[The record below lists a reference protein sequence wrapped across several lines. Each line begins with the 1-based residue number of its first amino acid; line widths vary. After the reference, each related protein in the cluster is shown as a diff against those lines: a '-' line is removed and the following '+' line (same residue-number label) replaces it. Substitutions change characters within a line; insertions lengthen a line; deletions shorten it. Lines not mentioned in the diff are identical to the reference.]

1 MSVDAAPEARGRGGL
16 FRHADFRRLFIAH
29 GVSQLGAQVTYLA
42 MPLVAITYLH
52 AGAFEVGVLTALE
65 SLAFLLIGLPA
76 GAWCDRMRRRR
87 VLIST
92 DLVRAVVLL
101 SIPAAAALDL
111 LTIWQ
116 LYAVVLVHGVCTV
129 FFDVSG
135 LAYLPSLIGRG
146 HLIEG
151 NGKMESARQV
161 ALAAGPTVAGF
172 LVEALKAPF
181 ALVADALSYLWSA
194 LWLARIRAPD
204 MLPPRTE
211 RRPLRVEIAEGL
223 RFVLHNPVL
232 RAVAATGAIA
242 VVGLTMSRAI
252 LVLFLVRQLGL
263 TAGTIG
269 LLFSVGSVASIGG
282 AMVTT
287 RLARRLGAP
296 RALVGFCAVAGFG
309 SLLVPLTGN
318 GWALGFLVV
327 GEALTAASIVAYNVT
342 QVSYRQTICPDH
354 LLGRMNATMRFLM
367 WGTTPV
373 GGLLGGVLGTAIG
386 LRPTLW
392 TAGVILVLCT
402 LPLVFS
408 PLGPAAVRGDR
419 ELLQKPVVLGEQ
431 ADGEQ
436 A

>member
-1 MSVDAAPEARGRGGL
+1 MPGRGGL
-16 FRHADFRRLFIAH
+16 FRHADFRRLFLAH

-42 MPLVAITYLH
+42 LPLVAITYLH
-52 AGAFEVGVLTALE
+52 ASTFEIGVLTTLE
-65 SLAFLLIGLPA
+65 SLAFLVIGLPA

-87 VLIST
+87 VLITT
-92 DLVRAVVLL
+92 DLVRAGALL
-101 SIPAAAALDL
+101 SIPVAAALGVL
-111 LTIWQ
+111 SVWQ
-116 LYAVVLVHGVCTV
+116 LYTVVLIHGACTV

-135 LAYLPSLIGRG
+135 LAFLPSLIGRER
-146 HLIEG
+146 LIEG

-161 ALAAGPTVAGF
+161 ALAAGPTLAGF

-181 ALVADALSYLWSA
+181 ALVADAVSYLWSA
-194 LWLARIRAPD
+194 AWLSRIRAPD
-204 MLPPRTE
+204 VLPPRAD
-211 RRPLRVEIAEGL
+211 RQPLRVEIAEGL
-223 RFVLHNPVL
+223 RFVLRNPVL

-242 VVGLTMSRAI
+242 VVGISISRAI

-296 RALVGFCAVAGFG
+296 RALIGFCGIAGAG
-309 SLLVPLTGN
+309 SLLIPLTGN

-327 GEALTAASIVAYNVT
+327 GETLQMASIVAYNVT
-342 QVSYRQTICPDH
+342 QVSYRQRICPDH

-392 TAGVILVLCT
+392 TAGALLVVAT
-402 LPLVFS
+402 LPLVLS

-419 ELLQKPVVLGEQ
+419 EFLQEPVLLGQK